1 MSDLTEFELYAVG
14 RIKGLQKELAELKA
28 SIPKIKHD
36 AIMEVTE
43 RYETRASEILDK
55 YSSVVRVSDLRS
67 YATQLTQAE
76 GTENAKG

>member
-36 AIMEVTE
+36 AIMEVAE
-43 RYETRASEILDK
+43 RYETRASEIQDK
-55 YSSVVRVSDLRS
+55 YSSVVRVFDLRS
-67 YATQLTQAE
+67 YAARLTQE
-76 GTENAKG
+76 KEQVND